1 MPTYVYLNS
10 ETGEQEEH
18 IHKIS
23 EMDSFTE
30 ANPHL
35 TRQIQS
41 SGFIR
46 GTGVGKAKPDA
57 GFRDVLKSIKKASGK
72 GSTIET
78 F

>member
-1 MPTYVYLNS
+1 MPTYVYRNN
-10 ETGEQEEH
+10 ETGEIEEH

-23 EMDSFTE
+23 EMDSFSE

-35 TRQIQS
+35 TRAIQS

-46 GTGVGKAKPDA
+46 GTGIGSAKPDD
-57 GFRDVLKSIKKASGK
+57 GFRDVLKSIKKASGRNN
-72 GSTIET
+72 TINT

>member
-1 MPTYVYLNS
+1 MPTYVYRNT
-10 ETGEQEEH
+10 ETGELEEH

-23 EMDSFTE
+23 EMDSFTA

-41 SGFIR
+41 FGTIR
-46 GTGVGKAKPDA
+46 GTGVGKSKPDD

-72 GSTIET
+72 GSTINT